1 MKHWKIDYTVKT
13 ADGQEDRDLI
23 VEAASIDDAL
33 AKAHKAVA
41 AKEMPE
47 SKTGDM
53 FVIWD
58 VGIMEDE
65 VF

>member
-1 MKHWKIDYTVKT
+1 MKHWKISYSVKRMGEII
-13 ADGQEDRDLI
+13 DKDLI
-23 VEAASIDDAL
+23 LEAANIDDAL

-41 AKEMPE
+41 TAELPD
-47 SKTGDM
+47 SKAGDM